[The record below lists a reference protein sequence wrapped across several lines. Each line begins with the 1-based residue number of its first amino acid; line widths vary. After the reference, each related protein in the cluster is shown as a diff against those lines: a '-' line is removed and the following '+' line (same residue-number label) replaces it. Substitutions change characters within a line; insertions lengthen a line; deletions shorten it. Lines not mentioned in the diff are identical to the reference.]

1 MPEKPQKP
9 KTEADTTCPICG
21 EEWFYCDHQIW
32 DVKEKCRREGAK
44 AERERIL
51 EMVEKQRENFRICED
66 EEEVGWK
73 YALDWLKA
81 EMEK

>member
-44 AERERIL
+44 AEREGIIHK
-51 EMVEKQRENFRICED
+51 MNKICAGCPED
-66 EEEVGWK
+66 ELKQYWK
-73 YALDWLKA
+73 LKA
-81 EMEK
+81 ELEGR